1 MEVRTCGVAARLRAA
16 ARVAARLTAALALV
30 AALSLW
36 GCGVDENPP
45 ARVYVS
51 SFEGG
56 MDSWYAGATDVTN
69 PPVNWSVQRAVDMSS
84 DSISSVRLY
93 LDNSN
98 GRGKVWMER
107 AFSADSSG
115 DYRVRVSYQF
125 ATRDYGTAGL
135 WKIIAGAGPRAV
147 SFPEELGYHEDTGNG
162 SGSDVGY
169 LWRYKDYSFDIRSS
183 STGKIFVSVGVWGT
197 TVAARTYYLDQVV
210 VSLQKR

>member
-1 MEVRTCGVAARLRAA
+1 MSETRGLSMRSTLRPAF
-16 ARVAARLTAALALV
+16 ALAL
-30 AALSLW
+30 AATALLV
-36 GCGVDENPP
+36 GCGLDEVTP

-56 MDSWYAGATDVTN
+56 MDSWYANGTDVTN
-69 PPVNWSVQRAVDMSS
+69 PPVNWNIQRAVDMSR
-84 DSISSVRLY
+84 DSISSVRFQ

-98 GRGKVWMER
+98 GKGKIWMER

-135 WKIIAGAGPRAV
+135 WQIIAGAGPRAV
-147 SFPEELGYHEDTGNG
+147 SFPEELIYHADTGNG

-169 LWRYKDYSFDIRSS
+169 VWRYRDYTFDIRSS
-183 STGKIFVSVGVWGT
+183 STGKVFVSIGVWGT
-197 TVAARTYYLDQVV
+197 TLGARTYYVDQVV